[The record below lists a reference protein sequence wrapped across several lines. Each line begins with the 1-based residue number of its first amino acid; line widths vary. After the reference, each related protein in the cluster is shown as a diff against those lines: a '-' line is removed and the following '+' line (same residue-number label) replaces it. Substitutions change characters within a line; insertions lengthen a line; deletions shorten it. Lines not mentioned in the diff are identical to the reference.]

1 MTRIACVFP
10 GQGSQKV
17 GMGLDVLEANP
28 NLTSFYDKAAE
39 VLGTDIKT
47 ICFEGPKEDLTQ
59 TQNAQPGIF
68 ITSVVLYE
76 LFKASGLKPELV
88 AGHSLG
94 ELTAYY
100 ASGVYSFEDGISL
113 IRARGNAMAKA
124 TPAGVSG
131 MAAVMGLELD
141 VIQKVLEPFAEAP
154 VVPANLNCPGQIV
167 VSGEKTAL
175 EDTFPLFKEAGGKV
189 IPLPV
194 SGAFHSPLMAPAS
207 EELKSVVESLSFAD
221 AEVPIVL
228 NRLAKAESSSEALK
242 ENIPIQVISP
252 VRWIESIQEV
262 ASQVDVI
269 VEIGPGKVLSG
280 LIKKIN
286 PSIKTYSVSS
296 IETLN
301 ACVEELK
308 G

>member
-1 MTRIACVFP
+1 MTKIACVFP

-17 GMGLDVLEANP
+17 GMGQDVLEARP
-28 NLTSFYDKAAE
+28 DLAVFYEKAGS
-39 VLGTDIKT
+39 VLGVDIQS
-47 ICFEGPKEDLTQ
+47 ICLEGPTETLVQ
-59 TQNAQPGIF
+59 TQHAQPGIF
-68 ITSVVLYE
+68 LTSVVLYE
-76 LFKASGLKPELV
+76 LFKESGLKPELV

-100 ASGVYSFEDGISL
+100 AAGVYSFEDGVSL

-131 MAAVMGLELD
+131 MAAIMGLDLD
-141 VIQKVLEPFAEAP
+141 VIQAVLAPFKDAP
-154 VVPANLNCPGQIV
+154 VVAANLNCPGQIV
-167 VSGEKTAL
+167 VSGEKKAL
-175 EDTFPLFKEAGGKV
+175 EETFPLFKEAGGKV

-194 SGAFHSPLMAPAS
+194 SGAFHSPLMNPAS
-207 EELKSVVESLSFAD
+207 EELKSVVESMAFSHAKT
-221 AEVPIVL
+221 PIVL
-228 NRLAKAESSSEALK
+228 NRLAAPESDADALK
-242 ENIPIQVISP
+242 TNIPVQVISP
-252 VRWIESIQEV
+252 VRWIESIAEV
-262 ASQVDVI
+262 SKSVDVI

-286 PSIKTYSVSS
+286 PSIQTYSVSS
-296 IETLN
+296 IETLT

>member
-1 MTRIACVFP
+1 MTKIACVFP

-17 GMGLDVLEANP
+17 GMGQDVLDAHPE
-28 NLTSFYDKAAE
+28 LGSFYDKAAS

-47 ICFEGPKEDLTQ
+47 ICLEGPKEELMQ
-59 TQNAQPGIF
+59 TQHAQPGIF
-68 ITSVVLYE
+68 LTSAVLYE
-76 LFKASGLKPELV
+76 LFKASGLKPQYV

-100 ASGVYSFEDGISL
+100 AAGVYSFEDALSL
-113 IRARGNAMAKA
+113 IRSRGNAMAKA
-124 TPAGVSG
+124 TPSGVSG
-131 MAAVMGLELD
+131 MAAVMGLDLEA
-141 VIQKVLEPFAEAP
+141 IQAVLEPFQDAP
-154 VVPANLNCPGQIV
+154 VVAANLNCPGQIV
-167 VSGEKTAL
+167 VSGEKKAL

-194 SGAFHSPLMAPAS
+194 SGAFHSPLMVSAS
-207 EELKSVVESLSFAD
+207 EELKSVVQNISFSN
-221 AEVPIVL
+221 AEIPIVL
-228 NRLAKAESSSEALK
+228 NRLATAESDAGALQ

-252 VRWIESIQEV
+252 VRWIESITELAQH
-262 ASQVDVI
+262 VDVI

-286 PSIKTYSVSS
+286 PSIQTYSVSS

-301 ACVEELK
+301 VCLEELK